1 MNLNQRM
8 SPWALSLVVAGA
20 ALAAA
25 CAPVAMA
32 ATPAAPAGAHAHD
45 GAHGTKLRLDHGRK
59 WATDAPLREGMTR
72 IRAIVA
78 PKLDAAHA
86 GTMVAAEYAAL
97 AAKVEV
103 EVGNIV
109 TNCKLPPEADAAL
122 HVVLSDLAE
131 GTGAMAGKTPGVQP
145 RKGLVQVVA
154 AVNEY
159 GRYFEHPGWKPIRT
173 AAH

>member
-1 MNLNQRM
+1 M
-8 SPWALSLVVAGA
+8 
-20 ALAAA
+20 
-25 CAPVAMA
+25 
-32 ATPAAPAGAHAHD
+32 
-45 GAHGTKLRLDHGRK
+45 
-59 WATDAPLREGMTR
+59 
-72 IRAIVA
+72 
-78 PKLDAAHA
+78 
-86 GTMVAAEYAAL
+86 
-97 AAKVEV
+97 
-103 EVGNIV
+103 GNIV

-131 GTGAMAGKTPGVQP
+131 GTGAMAGRTPGVQP

>member
-1 MNLNQRM
+1 MNRKQRM
-8 SPWALSLVVAGA
+8 SPWALSLAVVAA

-25 CAPVAMA
+25 CTPVAMA

-72 IRAIVA
+72 IRALVA
-78 PKLDAAHA
+78 PQVA
-86 GTMVAAEYAAL
+86 GTHGGTIGAAEYAAL

-122 HVVLSDLAE
+122 HVVLGQLAE
-131 GTGAMAGKTPGVQP
+131 GTGTMAGRTPGAQP
-145 RKGLVQVVA
+145 RKGLLQVVA

-173 AAH
+173 AH